1 MNHDGKDF
9 NKNIVKSQLHER
21 YQNFSFPS
29 PPHQHHD
36 TTTTSHLS
44 YFFGQFSSDA
54 TDGLSRTLLS
64 SPLKAVP
71 TKEEGK

>member
-1 MNHDGKDF
+1 MMNHDGKDF

-29 PPHQHHD
+29 PPHHD

-54 TDGLSRTLLS
+54 TEGLSRTLLS

>member
-21 YQNFSFPS
+21 YQNFSFSS
-29 PPHQHHD
+29 PPHHD
-36 TTTTSHLS
+36 ITTTTSHLS

-54 TDGLSRTLLS
+54 TEGLSRTLLS

>member
-36 TTTTSHLS
+36 ATTTSHLS

-54 TDGLSRTLLS
+54 PDGLSRTLLS